1 MVRDTIRPIIGVVIW
16 MTMDIDPVVTM
27 DATNK
32 STSHN
37 KAYAR
42 HVSEFSKKCLNA
54 QASNLLDKTNDHVEV
69 AVRSNDNFAAFKLN
83 ELVLCFSSD
92 EHPSESN
99 TDRRCKICTNELQTC
114 SMLLLHHPN

>member
-54 QASNLLDKTNDHVEV
+54 QASNLLDKTNDHVHV
-69 AVRSNDNFAAFKLN
+69 LVRCNDNFAAFKFNGLD
-83 ELVLCFSSD
+83 VFSPCFSVA
-92 EHPSESN
+92 PSAN
-99 TDRRCKICTNELQTC
+99 DADRRYICQNELQTC